1 METRFLYMGI
11 SQVVVHINEILCGD
25 YPAYAL
31 ENRKIV
37 PLEVQDGV
45 DPYDANVYYTYI
57 RVYEYYKKGGWI
69 GPDGTGT
76 PSLLL
81 MNYVDA
87 EGKPTENACCT
98 IIRNEME

>member
-1 METRFLYMGI
+1 MRHGDAIPFI
-11 SQVVVHINEILCGD
+11 IPVHGHFADRCGD

-45 DPYDANVYYTYI
+45 DPYDANVNYTYI

-69 GPDGTGT
+69 GRTARALP
-76 PSLLL
+76 LF
-81 MNYVDA
+81 
-87 EGKPTENACCT
+87 C
-98 IIRNEME
+98 